1 MCPSS
6 KDILLNRHGIT
17 IQIRTLTLIISLPSH
32 QQTPL
37 EFSSC
42 LNTVSRNQG
51 SATGTRVILSYVR
64 FFRCL
69 RWESFLSLFL
79 DFYDVDI
86 FEDYRLITE

>member
-32 QQTPL
+32 QQTRL

-42 LNTVSRNQG
+42 LSTVSRNQG
-51 SATGTRVILSYVR
+51 SATGTHVTVMYVSLGA
-64 FFRCL
+64 FIGNHSSAFSL
-69 RWESFLSLFL
+69 TFMTLTFLK
-79 DFYDVDI
+79 
-86 FEDYRLITE
+86 ITG